1 MIRRDF
7 QNHQLQKKILCV
19 GGFFAF
25 FYLIILGRAYQLQIL
40 GNSKL
45 NTLVESQYKTSLLV
59 QPKRGTIYDRNG
71 EALAMDLRVASV
83 AIHPRQLDASEK
95 PVLRETLK
103 KYTSLSYAEIDKK
116 IASTKKF
123 EWVERRI
130 PLENSNALA
139 EKKFKGVQIID
150 EFRRYYPNKH
160 LAGQLL
166 GAVGYD
172 AKALGGIELQ
182 YDRYLKSESKRT
194 QIERDARGQFF
205 RIKNENE
212 NTNDLF
218 LTIDINIQHFA
229 EQALAEMAQKHKVKN
244 GFAIVLDVKSGE
256 VLAMANNPSFDPNR
270 YWQFSQEYWK
280 NHAVIDVFEPG
291 STFKAILMGAALA
304 SGKVKSGDTFFCEN
318 GSLRIG
324 KNTISDHGAGYGLL
338 TAKRILQ
345 VSSNIGVTKI
355 AQKIGKK
362 NFYDFIKELHFGE
375 ASPLGITGEGRGSIR
390 NWQNWMDIEFSNIA
404 FGQGV
409 SVTGMQM
416 AAAYNAFANEGEY
429 IGPKLVTK
437 ITDSRD
443 RPVFLSEPSERKRVL
458 SPDAA
463 KALKDMLH
471 AVTQP
476 GGTAIQAHV
485 KGYLAGGKTGTAQKV
500 DPLSKSYASNQY
512 VSSFI
517 GFSPLDDPQIVV
529 YVVFDTPRANG
540 YYGGV
545 VAAPAFRNI
554 VENTMGYLGI
564 PPRFVEKDQ
573 RLVAQT
579 KNSRGDPAVAMPEG
593 QKIKLR
599 TSFDSAS
606 ASLEQNLMPELKG
619 LSLRTLMQLT
629 HENNISLNV
638 NGNGFV
644 VDQLPKAGAKLS
656 RNWRVRLA
664 GM

>member
-1 MIRRDF
+1 MIRKDF

-45 NTLVESQYKTSLLV
+45 NTLVVSQYKTSLLV

-71 EALAMDLRVASV
+71 EPLAMDVRVASV
-83 AIHPRQLDASEK
+83 AIHPRQLDANEK
-95 PVLRETLK
+95 PALRETLK
-103 KYTSLSYAEIDKK
+103 KFTSLPYSEIDKK
-116 IASTKKF
+116 IASEKKF
-123 EWVERRI
+123 EWIERRI
-130 PLENSNALA
+130 PLENGNALV
-139 EKKFKGVQIID
+139 EKKIRGAQIID

-182 YDRYLKSESKRT
+182 YDQYLKSDSRRT

-205 RIKNENE
+205 RIRNKNE

-229 EQALAEMAQKHKVKN
+229 EQALAEMAEKHRVKN

-256 VLAMANNPSFDPNR
+256 VLAMANNPAFDPNL
-270 YWQFSQEYWK
+270 YWQFKQEYWK
-280 NHAVIDVFEPG
+280 NHAVVDVFEPG
-291 STFKAILMGAALA
+291 STFKAILMAAALA
-304 SGKVKSGDTFFCEN
+304 SGKVRATDTFFCEN

-324 KNTISDHGAGYGLL
+324 KHMVSDHGAGYGTL

-355 AQKIGKK
+355 AQRIGKK
-362 NFYDFIKELHFGE
+362 NFYDFIRELHFGE
-375 ASPLGITGEGRGSIR
+375 TTPLGITGEGRGSVR
-390 NWQNWMDIEFSNIA
+390 NWQAWMDIEFSNIA

-429 IGPKLVTK
+429 LEPRLVSK
-437 ITDSRD
+437 ITDSKG
-443 RPVFLSEPSERKRVL
+443 RPVFLPNEPERKRVL

-463 KALKDMLH
+463 EVLKDMLH

-500 DPLSKSYASNQY
+500 DPLTKSYASNQY

-529 YVVFDTPRANG
+529 CVVFDTPRANG
-540 YYGGV
+540 YYGGT

-564 PPRFVEKDQ
+564 PPRFMEKNQ
-573 RLVAQT
+573 LLAANV
-579 KNSRGDPAVAMPEG
+579 N
-593 QKIKLR
+593 R
-599 TSFDSAS
+599 TSRDKSDAKKMKPETSYKSAS
-606 ASLEQNLMPELKG
+606 LSLEQNTMPDLNG
-619 LSLRTLMQLT
+619 LSLRTLMRLT
-629 HENNISLNV
+629 HENSIRLNV
-638 NGNGFV
+638 NGSGFV
-644 VDQLPKAGAKLS
+644 VDQLPKPGARLS
-656 RNWRVRLA
+656 KNWTVSLA
-664 GM
+664 GT